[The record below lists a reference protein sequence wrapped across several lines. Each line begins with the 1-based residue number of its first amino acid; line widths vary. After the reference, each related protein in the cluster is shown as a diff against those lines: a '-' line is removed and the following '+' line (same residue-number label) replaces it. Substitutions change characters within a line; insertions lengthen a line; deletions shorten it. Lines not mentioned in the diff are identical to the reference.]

1 MSPVGRR
8 GAGHTGD
15 FGRLLAPGRIGGL
28 DLPNRVIMPAM
39 DMNLCVDGSVTDAE
53 IDHYAARAAGGVGLV
68 ITGTGAVSW
77 PVGAA
82 SMHQPGFS
90 DDRHIAGMAKL
101 ADAVHAQSG
110 RVAMQLCHH
119 GKVSTIDMAN
129 DRPLLVPSVPV
140 PAMDLST
147 LGDCTVDELMG
158 LANASGGKMPTYR
171 SATDDDLDE
180 VIDAFAAAARRVK
193 AAGIDAIEIHAA
205 HGYLLSTFLSPGYN
219 HRTDQWGGSVDNR
232 ARLTCEVVRA
242 IRAEVGDGY
251 PVLVRINGHEFGPD
265 GGITAHIA
273 AAQAVLIAAA
283 GADAIHVS
291 ANAHDPFANFT
302 AGPLPDTVAAYRPIA
317 ATVKRALVAA
327 GHDVPVV
334 GVGRVLPEAAEDMLA
349 SGECDF
355 VSMGRQ
361 LLADPDLVAHLAD
374 NHRAAVRPC
383 INCYVC
389 VEQNFFDLTPRCAVN
404 ARLGRGELD
413 GVGHADVRRS
423 VLVIGGG
430 PAGMEAARVAA
441 KRGHDVTLVEA
452 ADRLGGTM
460 RFSALTT
467 PDNEPMVHWM
477 AHAIADAGVDVQ
489 LATAA
494 TPAMVNRLNPDVV
507 VVATGARRT
516 LGPLAGAASVHGLP
530 RLHTGDDL
538 RALLDGGTSPAGVT
552 SDVAGGATIGAADGT
567 VVDAPFGRTTRAV
580 VSIGRRLGLLD
591 SPSLVRA
598 LSRRWL
604 PLGRRVVVVGGGLV
618 GLELAEFLAARNRQV
633 AVVDAGAQMGLPMA
647 LPRRWRTVR
656 QASGHGVA
664 LVRDTTVEG
673 LVPGGVAVRRG
684 ERTAI
689 MPADDVVVAEG
700 VQADTSL
707 ADALVADGRVVHVV
721 GDAGGVGYIEGAV
734 RTGHD
739 VAMSL

>member
-1 MSPVGRR
+1 MGRR
-8 GAGHTGD
+8 GAGRTGD
-15 FGRLLAPGRIGGL
+15 FGHLLAPGRIGGL

-101 ADAVHAQSG
+101 ADAVHARG
-110 RVAMQLCHH
+110 GCVAMQLCHH

-147 LGDCTVDELMG
+147 LGDCTMDELMG

-171 SATDDDLDE
+171 PATDDDLDE

-219 HRTDQWGGSVDNR
+219 HRTDQWGGSVVNR

-242 IRAEVGDGY
+242 VRAEVGDAY

-334 GVGRVLPEAAEDMLA
+334 GVGRVLPEAAEDMIA
-349 SGECDF
+349 SGDCDF

-374 NHRAAVRPC
+374 GHRAAVRPC

-413 GVGHADVRRS
+413 GIGQADVRRS

-452 ADRLGGTM
+452 TDRLGGTM

-467 PDNEPMVHWM
+467 PDNEPMVDWL

-494 TPAMVNRLNPDVV
+494 TADMVNQLDPDVV

-516 LGPLAGAASVHGLP
+516 LGPLVGAASGHGLP
-530 RLHTGDDL
+530 RVHTGDDL
-538 RALLDGGTSPAGVT
+538 RALL
-552 SDVAGGATIGAADGT
+552 AGGSSSPEAASRP
-567 VVDAPFGRTTRAV
+567 VADAPFGRITRTV

-633 AVVDAGAQMGLPMA
+633 AVVDAGTQMGLPMA

-656 QASGHGVA
+656 NASGHGVA
-664 LVRDTTVEG
+664 LVRDTIVEG

-684 ERTAI
+684 DRTAI

-707 ADALVADGRVVHVV
+707 ADALAADGRVVHVV

>member
-1 MSPVGRR
+1 MGRR
-8 GAGHTGD
+8 GAGRTGD
-15 FGRLLAPGRIGGL
+15 FGHLLAPGRIGGL

-101 ADAVHAQSG
+101 ADAVHARG
-110 RVAMQLCHH
+110 GCVAMQLCHH

-129 DRPLLVPSVPV
+129 DRSLLVPSVPV

-147 LGDCTVDELMG
+147 LGDCTMDELMG

-171 SATDDDLDE
+171 PATDDDLDE

-219 HRTDQWGGSVDNR
+219 HRTDQWGGSVVNR

-242 IRAEVGDGY
+242 VRAEVGDAY

-334 GVGRVLPEAAEDMLA
+334 GVGRVLPEAAEDMIA
-349 SGECDF
+349 SGDCDF

-374 NHRAAVRPC
+374 GHRAAVRPC

-413 GVGHADVRRS
+413 GIGQADVRRS

-452 ADRLGGTM
+452 TDRLGGTM

-467 PDNEPMVHWM
+467 PDNEPMVDWL

-494 TPAMVNRLNPDVV
+494 TADMVNQLDPDVV

-516 LGPLAGAASVHGLP
+516 LGPLVGAASGHGLP
-530 RLHTGDDL
+530 RVHTGDDL
-538 RALLDGGTSPAGVT
+538 RALL
-552 SDVAGGATIGAADGT
+552 AGGSSSPEAASRP
-567 VVDAPFGRTTRAV
+567 VADAPFGRITRTV

-633 AVVDAGAQMGLPMA
+633 AVVDAGTQMGLPMA

-656 QASGHGVA
+656 NASGHGVA
-664 LVRDTTVEG
+664 LVRDTIVEG

-684 ERTAI
+684 DRTAI

-707 ADALVADGRVVHVV
+707 ADALAADGRVVHVV

>member
-1 MSPVGRR
+1 MGRR
-8 GAGHTGD
+8 AAGHNGD
-15 FGRLLAPGRIGGL
+15 FGHLLAPGRIGGL
-28 DLPNRVIMPAM
+28 DLANRVVMPAM

-53 IDHYAARAAGGVGLV
+53 IDHYAARSAGGVGLV

-90 DDRHIAGMAKL
+90 DDRHIPGMARL
-101 ADAVHAQSG
+101 ADAVHVEGG

-171 SATDDDLDE
+171 AATDDDLDE

-219 HRTDQWGGSVDNR
+219 HRTDQWGGPVQNR

-242 IRAEVGDGY
+242 VRAEVGPDY

-265 GGITAHIA
+265 HGITAYTA
-273 AAQAVLIAAA
+273 AAQAVFIAAA

-302 AGPLPDTVAAYRPIA
+302 AGPLPDAVAAYRTIA

-327 GHDVPVV
+327 GHDTAVIA
-334 GVGRVLPEAAEDMLA
+334 VGRLLPEAAEDMVA
-349 SGECDF
+349 SGDCDF

-361 LLADPDLVAHLAD
+361 LLADPDLVAHLGD
-374 NHRAAVRPC
+374 GHRAAVRPC

-413 GVGHADVRRS
+413 GLGSAEVSRS

-441 KRGHDVTLVEA
+441 RRGHAVTLMEA
-452 ADRLGGTM
+452 SDELGGTM
-460 RFSALTT
+460 RFSSLTT
-467 PDNEPMVHWM
+467 PDNEPMVHWL
-477 AHAIADAGVDVQ
+477 AHAVADAGVDV
-489 LATAA
+489 LLATRATAA
-494 TPAMVNRLNPDVV
+494 SVAAVNPDVV
-507 VVATGARRT
+507 VVATGALRT
-516 LGPLAGAASVHGLP
+516 LGPLEGAATGHGLP
-530 RLHTGDDL
+530 RVHTGDDL
-538 RALLDGGTSPAGVT
+538 RALLDGSGT
-552 SDVAGGATIGAADGT
+552 AAVSDGT
-567 VVDAPFGRTTRAV
+567 HGADSTSPFGRPTRLA
-580 VSIGRRLGLLD
+580 IGTGRRLGLLG

-618 GLELAEFLAARNRQV
+618 GLELAEFLADRDRQV
-633 AVVDAGAQMGLPMA
+633 AVVDAGSHMGLPMA

-656 QASGHGVA
+656 HAASHGVA

-689 MPADDVVVAEG
+689 MPADDVVIAEG
-700 VQADTSL
+700 VVANTALS
-707 ADALVADGRVVHVV
+707 DALAAAGFEVRVA
-721 GDAGGVGYIEGAV
+721 GDAGGIGYIEGAV
-734 RTGHD
+734 RSGHD
-739 VAMSL
+739 VAMALR

>member
-1 MSPVGRR
+1 MGRR
-8 GAGHTGD
+8 GAGRTGD
-15 FGRLLAPGRIGGL
+15 FGHLLAPGRIGGL

-90 DDRHIAGMAKL
+90 DDRHIAGMVKL
-101 ADAVHAQSG
+101 ADAVHARGG

-147 LGDCTVDELMG
+147 LGDCTMDELMG

-171 SATDDDLDE
+171 PATDDDLDA

-219 HRTDQWGGSVDNR
+219 HRTDQWGGSVVNR

-242 IRAEVGDGY
+242 VRAEVGDAY

-334 GVGRVLPEAAEDMLA
+334 GVGRVLPEAAEDMVA
-349 SGECDF
+349 SGDCDF

-374 NHRAAVRPC
+374 GHRAAVRPC

-413 GVGHADVRRS
+413 GIGQADTRRS

-452 ADRLGGTM
+452 TDRLGGTM

-467 PDNEPMVHWM
+467 PDNEPMVDWL

-494 TPAMVNRLNPDVV
+494 TEAMVNRLDPDVV

-516 LGPLAGAASVHGLP
+516 LGPLTGAASGHGLP
-530 RLHTGDDL
+530 RVHTGDDL
-538 RALLDGGTSPAGVT
+538 RALL
-552 SDVAGGATIGAADGT
+552 AGGSSSPEAASRP
-567 VVDAPFGRTTRAV
+567 VADAPFGRITRTV

-633 AVVDAGAQMGLPMA
+633 AVVDAGIQMGLPMA

-656 QASGHGVA
+656 HASGHGVA

-684 ERTAI
+684 DRTAI

-707 ADALVADGRVVHVV
+707 ADALAADGRVVHVV

>member
-1 MSPVGRR
+1 MGRR
-8 GAGHTGD
+8 GAGRSGD
-15 FGRLLAPGRIGGL
+15 FGHLLAPGRIGGL
-28 DLPNRVIMPAM
+28 DLPNRVVMPAM

-53 IDHYAARAAGGVGLV
+53 IDHYAARSAGGVGLV

-90 DDRHIAGMAKL
+90 DDRHIPGMARL
-101 ADAVHAQSG
+101 ADAVHAQGG

-147 LGDCTVDELMG
+147 LGDCTVDEIMG
-158 LANASGGKMPTYR
+158 LATASGGKMPTYR
-171 SATDDDLDE
+171 EATDDDLDE

-219 HRTDQWGGSVDNR
+219 HRTDQWGGSVQNR

-242 IRAEVGDGY
+242 VRAEVGDDY

-265 GGITAHIA
+265 HGITAHTA

-302 AGPLPDTVAAYRPIA
+302 AGPLPDSVAAYRAIA
-317 ATVKRALVAA
+317 STVKRALVSA
-327 GHDVPVV
+327 GHNIPVIA
-334 GVGRVLPEAAEDMLA
+334 VGRLLPEAAEDMLA
-349 SGECDF
+349 SGDCDF

-361 LLADPDLVAHLAD
+361 LLADPDLVVHLAD
-374 NHRAAVRPC
+374 DHRAAVRPC

-404 ARLGRGELD
+404 ARLGRGELGGLGD
-413 GVGHADVRRS
+413 APVPRS

-441 KRGHDVTLVEA
+441 GRGHAVTLMEA
-452 ADRLGGTM
+452 SDQLGGTM
-460 RFSALTT
+460 RFSSLTT
-467 PDNEPMVHWM
+467 PDNEPMVHWLS
-477 AHAIADAGVDVQ
+477 HAVADAGVDVQ
-489 LATAA
+489 LATRATAA
-494 TPAMVNRLNPDVV
+494 TVAAVNPDVV

-516 LGPLAGAASVHGLP
+516 LGPLEGAATGHGLP
-530 RLHTGDDL
+530 RVHTGDDL
-538 RALLDGGTSPAGVT
+538 RALFEGGGTQP
-552 SDVAGGATIGAADGT
+552 GAAGSA
-567 VVDAPFGRTTRAV
+567 DASADSVFGRPTRLAIGV
-580 VSIGRRLGLLD
+580 GRRLGLLK

-604 PLGRRVVVVGGGLV
+604 PLGRRVVVIGGGLV
-618 GLELAEFLAARNRQV
+618 GLELAEFLADRNRQV
-633 AVVDAGAQMGLPMA
+633 AVVDAGTQMGLPMA

-656 QASGHGVA
+656 HAAGHGIA

-673 LVPGGVAVRRG
+673 LVPGGVVVRRG

-700 VQADTSL
+700 VLADTAL
-707 ADALVADGRVVHVV
+707 ADTLTTAGYEVHVA
-721 GDAGGVGYIEGAV
+721 GDAGGIGYIEGAV
-734 RTGHD
+734 RSGYD
-739 VAMSL
+739 VGVSL